1 MKSTHTHT
9 RTHTRTHSHTCACTH
24 TYTHTY
30 THTHTHTH
38 THTAGISYQH
48 YLNVLNKPIFWIL
61 SRKHLRSEKY
71 LVTKNISLKSA
82 NHTSFNAIADNNA
95 S

>member
-1 MKSTHTHT
+1 MHTHTHT
-9 RTHTRTHSHTCACTH
+9 LTHMHTHVHVH
-24 TYTHTY
+24 KH
-30 THTHTHTH
+30 THTHMQTHARTHTH

>member
-1 MKSTHTHT
+1 M
-9 RTHTRTHSHTCACTH
+9 
-24 TYTHTY
+24 
-30 THTHTHTH
+30 HTHTHTLTHMHTHVHVHKHTHTHTCTHMHAH

>member
-1 MKSTHTHT
+1 MHTHTHT
-9 RTHTRTHSHTCACTH
+9 LTHMHTHVHVHKHTHTHAHTCM
-24 TYTHTY
+24 
-30 THTHTHTH
+30 HTHTH

>member
-1 MKSTHTHT
+1 MHTHTHT
-9 RTHTRTHSHTCACTH
+9 LTHMHTHVHVHKHTHTHAHTC
-24 TYTHTY
+24 
-30 THTHTHTH
+30 THTHTH

>member
-1 MKSTHTHT
+1 MHTHTHT
-9 RTHTRTHSHTCACTH
+9 LTHMHTHVHVH
-24 TYTHTY
+24 KH
-30 THTHTHTH
+30 THTHANTCTHTH